1 MGIYGNTLECGCI
14 QQTLTFETPIRT
26 ITIHFCKNH
35 KPQENNESN
44 TKSNTKSNTQSR

>member
-26 ITIHFCKNH
+26 ITIQFCKKH
-35 KPQENNESN
+35 KPQENDKINESN
-44 TKSNTKSNTQSR
+44 TKSNIQSR